1 MKAGVRN
8 IGKQK
13 LTEKGET
20 KMEEMEVEKSEPQK
34 LETENQEKLVRKK
47 REEIEQ
53 QLLDLPIVQ
62 YAWLS
67 EEDIPFSDHV
77 REICRKECPRYGKSW
92 SCPPGVGT
100 VKECQGR
107 CSHFSE
113 VFVFT
118 TIAEVADIDN
128 LEETLA
134 TRPEHEAVTKK
145 VQEVLRPYFGET
157 LALSAQSC
165 EICEKCAY
173 PDGPCRYPDQMMP
186 CVEGY
191 GIVVLPLEE
200 KAGIEFMNGAGIVTW
215 FGMVLLA
222 EE

>member
-1 MKAGVRN
+1 MERKS
-8 IGKQK
+8 
-13 LTEKGET
+13 TEF
-20 KMEEMEVEKSEPQK
+20 EEA
-34 LETENQEKLVRKK
+34 NRKK

-53 QLLDLPIVQ
+53 QILDLPIVQ

-100 VKECQGR
+100 VKECQER

-118 TIAEVADIDN
+118 TIAEVADADN

-134 TRPEHEAVTKK
+134 TRPEHEAVTKR
-145 VQEVLRPYFGET
+145 VQEILRSYFGDT
-157 LALSAQSC
+157 LALSA
-165 EICEKCAY
+165 
-173 PDGPCRYPDQMMP
+173 QMMP

-191 GIVVLPLEE
+191 GIIVLPLAE
-200 KAGIEFMNGAGIVTW
+200 KAGIKFMNGAGIVTW

-222 EE
+222 E

>member
-1 MKAGVRN
+1 MKEQEL
-8 IGKQK
+8 KEMS
-13 LTEKGET
+13 EKEW
-20 KMEEMEVEKSEPQK
+20 KVQNLKE
-34 LETENQEKLVRKK
+34 EKLSQKK

-67 EEDIPFSDHV
+67 EKDIPFSEHV

-100 VKECQGR
+100 VEQCQER
-107 CSHFSE
+107 CSRFSE

-118 TIAEVADIDN
+118 TIAEVADVDN

-134 TRPEHEAVTKK
+134 TRPAHEAVTKR

-173 PDGPCRYPDQMMP
+173 PDGPCRYPEQMMP

-191 GIVVLPLEE
+191 GIVVLPLAE

-222 EE
+222 EKATGNSYPQTV

>member
-1 MKAGVRN
+1 
-8 IGKQK
+8 
-13 LTEKGET
+13 
-20 KMEEMEVEKSEPQK
+20 MEEMKVEKSEPQK

-67 EEDIPFSDHV
+67 EKDIPFSDHV

-118 TIAEVADIDN
+118 TIAEVADVDN

-134 TRPEHEAVTKK
+134 TRPEHEADKK
-145 VQEVLRPYFGET
+145 
-157 LALSAQSC
+157 
-165 EICEKCAY
+165 
-173 PDGPCRYPDQMMP
+173 
-186 CVEGY
+186 
-191 GIVVLPLEE
+191 
-200 KAGIEFMNGAGIVTW
+200 GAGGFASLFWGDACTLRT
-215 FGMVLLA
+215 VL
-222 EE
+222 